1 MPKCLNVASTDGVR
15 LTATVKSLEKSLTQ
29 VIMVMDFD
37 HRHCIID
44 VKKSFL
50 IFFTFTLFLNQ
61 VLLTTCVGSKEE
73 LEMLVTAASQFYAK
87 YYQHSGSATP
97 AKVDSSQLQI

>member
-1 MPKCLNVASTDGVR
+1 M
-15 LTATVKSLEKSLTQ
+15 
-29 VIMVMDFD
+29 
-37 HRHCIID
+37 
-44 VKKSFL
+44 
-50 IFFTFTLFLNQ
+50 FTSSQ

-97 AKVDSSQLQI
+97 AKVSEKNDHYDYIVIITMAMVSYHW

>member
-1 MPKCLNVASTDGVR
+1 M
-15 LTATVKSLEKSLTQ
+15 
-29 VIMVMDFD
+29 
-37 HRHCIID
+37 
-44 VKKSFL
+44 
-50 IFFTFTLFLNQ
+50 FTSSQ

-97 AKVDSSQLQI
+97 AKVRNIVNMTGTSESGFLKFEK

>member
-1 MPKCLNVASTDGVR
+1 M
-15 LTATVKSLEKSLTQ
+15 
-29 VIMVMDFD
+29 
-37 HRHCIID
+37 
-44 VKKSFL
+44 
-50 IFFTFTLFLNQ
+50 FTSSQ

-97 AKVDSSQLQI
+97 AKVSDIVNMRRMIIMIREGIKRKSTFFRKWS